1 MIMNNLTKRQ
11 QEYLLLITREYIS
24 SGNPVG
30 SAALIKGFGLDVSPA
45 TVRNEMAALE
55 KKGYLEKCHTS
66 SGRIPSAEGFLL
78 YANHSKNTDV
88 SVEIQKQLKGIFA
101 KRTIGIDQVLEEAAE
116 AISTIT
122 DLTLVTKTDAADEL
136 CKSIQFVPLNEQN
149 ATIVIVT
156 STGRVESK
164 LVSVKNGAQLEDI
177 RIAVRVL
184 KDRLVNTPMRNL
196 AIKTEALTGIV
207 SEEVKDFEFVI
218 QEMITKVFD
227 FHTKQTSR
235 VYGRTN
241 IIKKPEFKDREKL
254 FNIMERLESKSI
266 WETIEDQADNED
278 ETLKI
283 SILDNQALISKKI
296 RIGEGSM
303 EVSIVGPD
311 RVDYE
316 KALPILK
323 LLDELVN
330 GEGE

>member
-1 MIMNNLTKRQ
+1 MDKLTKRQ
-11 QEYLLLITREYIS
+11 EEYLLLITREYIA
-24 SGNPVG
+24 SGIPVG
-30 SAALIKGFGLDVSPA
+30 SASLIKEFGLSVSPA

-55 KKGYLEKCHTS
+55 KKGFLEKCHTS
-66 SGRIPSAEGFLL
+66 SGRIPSSKGFLL
-78 YANHSKNTDV
+78 YANHSKNNNV
-88 SVEIQKQLKGIFA
+88 SEDIKNRLKIIFA

-122 DLTLVTKTDAADEL
+122 DLTLVTKSDASDEL
-136 CKSIQFVPLNEQN
+136 CKSLQFVPLNEQN

-177 RIAVRVL
+177 RIAIRVL
-184 KDRLVNTPMRNL
+184 KDRLVNTPMKHL
-196 AIKTEALTGIV
+196 AIKTETLTSIV
-207 SEEVKDFEFVI
+207 SKEVKDFEFVI

-227 FHTKQTSR
+227 FHTKQTSH

-241 IIKKPEFKDREKL
+241 IIKSPEFTDRKKL
-254 FNIMERLESKSI
+254 INIMEKLENKSI
-266 WETIEDQADNED
+266 WESIEDQTDKED

-296 RIGEGSM
+296 QMGSGSM

-330 GEGE
+330 GDNK